1 MILNSLTMND
11 FQIFKGNHTIDL
23 APRLKNKKRR
33 PIILFGGLNGSGK
46 TTTLTAIRLA
56 LYGKQA
62 LGSSVSNKAY
72 EQYLTECIHHAKDS
86 LVQANSSSIEL
97 SFNYSQYGD
106 LKTYIIKRAWNVSKK
121 KLIEKLSIFEED
133 RELVE
138 LSQDQCQGFLNELI
152 PLGVSELFFFDGEK
166 IADLADDVNGLN
178 LGDSIKKLLG
188 LDVIDTLRADLGIY
202 IRSNSDLGYR
212 NSEIE
217 QISNLEMQ
225 AQNTEKKAEK
235 ILEEIL
241 DLKPML
247 FELSSNIEKIESN
260 ILAQGGG
267 WANSREKE
275 IARRDQLLIDKQRIT
290 KELQELISGSFPIS
304 FAPKISKRCISQ
316 LREEGDAQA
325 KKEISTRVQ
334 DRINRIKVAFEKKS
348 VSNENMKI
356 VENSFRDLTSPINS
370 TPVIHDKSMSQIQ
383 YIESVINES
392 KNKEQKKANRLVESL
407 ESIELEL
414 DRLGA
419 NIARSPDEKKLE
431 PLMEQLK
438 LYQEKEKAAIIKK
451 TELKELYKSNIR
463 QAIEFTRQLD
473 RISQSALQLKEKNRA
488 VIYAQSARDILK
500 SFSQRITEQKIED
513 LENEF
518 CNSYQRLARKD
529 DTLIN
534 AKIDPKNFSVSLLD
548 KNGELIDKNRL
559 SAGEKQI
566 YAISILEALAKT
578 SGKKL
583 PIIIDTP
590 LGRLDS
596 KHRKNLIQNYFPHA
610 SHQVLILSTDTEVD
624 EAFYKEL
631 SASISHAYKFEYDS
645 EIGCSTP
652 VQGYFWKHSNGRAA

>member
-1 MILNSLTMND
+1 MND
-11 FQIFKGNHTIDL
+11 FQIFKGSHTIDL
-23 APRLKNKKRR
+23 APRLKHKKRR

-62 LGSSVSNKAY
+62 LGSSVSNKDY

-106 LKTYIIKRAWNVSKK
+106 LKTYTIKRAWNVSKK
-121 KLIEKLSIFEED
+121 KLIEKLSIFEEE

-152 PLGVSELFFFDGEK
+152 PFGVSELFFFDGEK

-188 LDVIDTLRADLGIY
+188 IDVIDTLRADLGIY

-212 NSEIE
+212 NSEIK

-241 DLKPML
+241 DLEPML
-247 FELSSNIEKIESN
+247 FELSSNIAKIESN

-275 IARRDQLLIDKQRIT
+275 IARRDQLLIEKQRIT

-304 FAPKISKRCISQ
+304 FASKISKRCISQ

-325 KKEISTRVQ
+325 KREISTRVQ

-348 VSNENMKI
+348 VSNENIKI
-356 VENSFRDLTSPINS
+356 VEDSFRDLTSPINA

-407 ESIELEL
+407 EAIELEL

-438 LYQEKEKAAIIKK
+438 SYQEKEKAAIIKK
-451 TELKELYKSNIR
+451 TELKESYKSNIR

-518 CNSYQRLARKD
+518 CDSYQRLARKD

-596 KHRKNLIQNYFPHA
+596 KHRNNLIQNYFPHA

-645 EIGCSTP
+645 ETGCSTP